1 MRVKALEYV
10 RDIKTDVL
18 HAPGDEWELDRPREV
33 IDGLVRGRV
42 IEIVED
48 DQEVSDGIDR

>member
-1 MRVKALEYV
+1 MKVKALEYV
-10 RDIKTDVL
+10 HDIKTDVL
-18 HAPGDEWELDRPREV
+18 YTPGDEWELDRPREV
-33 IDGLVRGRV
+33 IDELVRGKV

>member
-33 IDGLVRGRV
+33 IDELVRGRV

-48 DQEVSDGIDR
+48 DQEVYDGIDR